1 MSEPNNPFAGLVG
14 SEVSAVET
22 SLVDDNASF
31 QTNSKISPGEED
43 TETINNIVENVFHFT
58 INPNAGEGYPAGD
71 RQLVFLEELAEAT
84 KPQVFLDLEALEQA
98 LFERLLLT
106 DIEKYVIPKTSRV
119 YMEHVIQ
126 KQIFPYLFSS
136 IQNLQSYEQVSA
148 PIVKTAVQRMKE
160 LIFRNA
166 VTALKQPA
174 LFEGQDFSLQL
185 VELLQHVDPQCHTFF
200 IDIVKAFMSD
210 GKLLLPYY
218 FLDLLFNLIVY
229 FLLTHIK
236 LNTNFLFH

>member
-1 MSEPNNPFAGLVG
+1 MLIKFQKNFRMSEPNNPFAGLLG
-14 SEVSAVET
+14 MASEVSSAVE
-22 SLVDDNASF
+22 SPRVDDNAAF
-31 QTNSKISPGEED
+31 QTASKILPGTEE

-58 INPNAGEGYPAGD
+58 INPNAGDGFPVSD
-71 RQLVFLEELAEAT
+71 KQLVFLEELAEAT

-119 YMEHVIQ
+119 YMEHVVQ

-136 IQNLQSYEQVSA
+136 IQNLQNYEQVSS

-174 LFEGQDFSLQL
+174 LFEGQDFSVQL
-185 VELLQHVDPQCHTFF
+185 VELLRHVDPQCHTFF

-210 GKLLLPYY
+210 GKL
-218 FLDLLFNLIVY
+218 FFFV
-229 FLLTHIK
+229 FFFVT
-236 LNTNFLFH
+236 